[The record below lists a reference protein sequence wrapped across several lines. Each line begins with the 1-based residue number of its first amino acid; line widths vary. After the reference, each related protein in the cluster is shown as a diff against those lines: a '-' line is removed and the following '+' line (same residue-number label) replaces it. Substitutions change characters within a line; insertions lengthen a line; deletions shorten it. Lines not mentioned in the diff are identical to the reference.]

1 MSEARALSRH
11 DHVEINPLYM
21 FRWEDTQESHILLYP
36 EGVVKL
42 NQTAG
47 AILEQV
53 SKGLS
58 VGEVIEVLER
68 DFVAGDIA
76 DGVLKFL
83 EMSHAKGWIR
93 RS

>member
-1 MSEARALSRH
+1 MDRA

-21 FRWEDTQESHILLYP
+21 FRWEDSQDSHILLYP

-47 AILEQV
+47 AILAQV
-53 SKGLS
+53 AKGLS
-58 VGEVIEVLER
+58 VGEVIAELER
-68 DFVAGDIA
+68 DFVDGDIA

>member
-1 MSEARALSRH
+1 MSQEANLVRSDRI
-11 DHVEINPLYM
+11 EINPLYM
-21 FRWEDTQESHILLYP
+21 FRWEDTQDSHILLYP

-58 VGEVIEVLER
+58 IDEVIAALEA
-68 DFVAGDIA
+68 DFVDGDIA
-76 DGVLKFL
+76 DGVMKFL